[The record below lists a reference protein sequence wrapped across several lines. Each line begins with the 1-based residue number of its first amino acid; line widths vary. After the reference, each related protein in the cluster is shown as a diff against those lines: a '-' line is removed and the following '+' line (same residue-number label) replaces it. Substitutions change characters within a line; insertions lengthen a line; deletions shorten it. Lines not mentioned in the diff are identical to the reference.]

1 MRLQASP
8 PKSGLAEPEAAAL
21 PALGDNTAESLFDE
35 GFQGCLL
42 LVRQFARFG
51 KEAVWYLY
59 GCLHISSHTAL
70 YG

>member
-1 MRLQASP
+1 MRLKASP

-21 PALGDNTAESLFDE
+21 PVLGDNMAEPLFDE
-35 GFQGCLL
+35 GFQGCLFPL
-42 LVRQFARFG
+42 RQFARFG

-59 GCLHISSHTAL
+59 GCLHIASHITL